1 MTAITQKIRRFSG
14 GISDQPDEQKIP
26 GQVRDALNCVPD
38 VVQGLTKRPGMNLI
52 ADANTTADGKWF
64 FINKNNPVTKNER
77 YVGQIDINTGK
88 VKMWDLFTGKPQ
100 NVCYADNIDP
110 LDIRSTPGGFQI
122 PPGYTAQFSC
132 EGEPGQDPSEDYFT
146 LNTPSVDD
154 LQVLTINDYT
164 LVTNRKAVPSMN
176 ASETEFDPPQAV
188 AEIRSLAGSQNYKLE
203 FFEPTNN
210 TSETSVKELSITGT
224 GFSSLAPCSANVK
237 QSFED
242 QTNGTGT
249 GLGFRIETTSVISP
263 TTISKPY
270 YDGSPLIPNSLVFE
284 PEYPGQQ
291 PIGTVQVKEN
301 RCNYTTKVVLTDGG
315 TDWKVGDVVEVLLN
329 GITYSIKV
337 ESVGKADTRRLI
349 GTAEYTTPATNVQA
363 DAILDNL
370 KTDVEGFGEGFT
382 VERIGNSLYF
392 TRPEPFSVT
401 SATEI
406 LLRASSSTEQDEFKE
421 DENGVKTYNYI
432 VQVNDVAELPLQTK
446 HNLVIEIVNSY
457 SDADNYFVQFRGDNN
472 IDGPGTWEEIGKPCI
487 PHTLN
492 GSTMPH
498 AILRLSETVT
508 DADGD
513 TIVTFLVASF
523 KYASREAGDDV
534 TVPRPSFA
542 PKSGGDFGRPINGMV
557 FFRNRLGFLSDENIV
572 LSTAGDFFNFFAETA
587 ITISPKDPIDLQ
599 VSTNYPAVLYQGIG
613 INNGLV
619 LFSSN
624 AQFLLTTDNDAL
636 TPQTAKVNYIS
647 SYNCNKNSNP
657 VSLGTTVGFVG
668 DAGRYTRF
676 FEMANIARD
685 GEPDVVEASKVV
697 DRLVPSALKYLAVSK
712 ENGFVSFGKSYSD
725 EVWCFK
731 YFNTGER
738 RAQTAW
744 FRWKFDG
751 QLLAHDCIYDSY
763 YAILSKDDRVFI
775 VRGDLRALENTI
787 VLVDDTGEEYRT
799 YLDYAVSVETQNS
812 GKKIILDADTIG
824 FPVFED
830 KKDKVVSIV
839 WDPVDEQ
846 GYIVP
851 VKVDGTTLSIRTT
864 VTNPRLFIGYTYEM
878 VVDMPHFFVAK
889 EGQGETIS
897 YDTANL
903 NIQRVKLNLGRIGY
917 YETTLKRLGRPDYTQ
932 VYEAKPMDKY
942 EANELGYLPDY
953 EQTTPVYQRNTGFRM
968 VIHSE
973 HPSPAVLYSATW
985 EGDLTE
991 NYVRRL

>member
-1 MTAITQKIRRFSG
+1 MTAVTQKIRRFSG

-38 VVQGLTKRPGMNLI
+38 VVQGLTKRPGMNLLQETDTH
-52 ADANTTADGKWF
+52 AGGKWF
-64 FINKNNPVTKNER
+64 FINKNNPTTKNER
-77 YVGQIDINTGK
+77 YVGQIDEKTGK

-110 LDIRSTPGGFQI
+110 LDVDGGFKAI
-122 PPGYTAQFSC
+122 PDKYKDAYDCSDTAN
-132 EGEPGQDPSEDYFT
+132 EDYFT
-146 LNTPSVDD
+146 LNDPTIDD
-154 LQVLTINDYT
+154 LQILTINDYT
-164 LVTNRKAVPSMN
+164 LITNRKVAPSMSD
-176 ASETEFDPPQAV
+176 SEDEYRQPEAV
-188 AEIRSLAGSQNYKLE
+188 AEIRSLAGSQDYKLK
-203 FFEPTNN
+203 FWEPVDNDST
-210 TSETSVKELSITGT
+210 TAALKLSIAGT
-224 GFSSLAPCSANVK
+224 GYVTDTAVCSNNA
-237 QSFED
+237 E
-242 QTNGTGT
+242 QTYDDRTHPDGGT
-249 GLGFRIETTSVISP
+249 GLKFRIKTTSVLAP
-263 TTISKPY
+263 TVIGKDE
-270 YDGSPLIPNSLVFE
+270 DGDEI
-284 PEYPGQQ
+284 
-291 PIGTVQVKEN
+291 KED
-301 RCNYTTKVVLTDGG
+301 RCVYTTTVTLIEGGDG
-315 TDWKVGDVVEVLLN
+315 WAVGNTVEVLLN
-329 GITYSIKV
+329 GVTYVVKV
-337 ESVGKADTRRLI
+337 EEVGKSSPRRLI
-349 GTAEYTTPATNVQA
+349 GEANYTTPATNVKA
-363 DAILDNL
+363 DVILEKLVEQVCGDPDVDDDN
-370 KTDVEGFGEGFT
+370 GFDAGFT
-382 VERIGNSLYF
+382 CQVIGNSLYF
-392 TRPEPFSVT
+392 TREEEFSVEST
-401 SATEI
+401 TEI
-406 LLRASSSTEQDEFKE
+406 LLRASSSTKQDECRK
-421 DENGVKTYNYI
+421 DDNGNVVCNYL

-446 HNLVIEIVNSY
+446 HGLVIEVVNSY
-457 SDADNYFVQFRGDNN
+457 SDADNYYVRFNGNN
-472 IDGPGTWEEIGKPCI
+472 DMDGPGTWEEIAKPGL
-487 PHTLN
+487 PHLLN
-492 GSTMPH
+492 PQSMPH
-498 AILRLSETVT
+498 AILRLSETT
-508 DADGD
+508 IDADGD
-513 TIVTFLVASF
+513 VIVTFLVASF
-523 KYASREAGDDV
+523 KYAPREAGDDI

-542 PKSGGDFGRPINGMV
+542 PKPGASFGRPINGMV
-557 FFRNRLGFLSDENIV
+557 FFRNRLGFMSDENII
-572 LSTAGDFFNFFAETA
+572 LSTAGDFFNFFGETA
-587 ITISPKDPIDLQ
+587 LTISPKDPIDLQ

-647 SYNCNKNSNP
+647 SYNFNKNSNP

-697 DRLVPSALKYLAVSK
+697 DRLVPGNYQYVGTSK
-712 ENGFVSFGKSYSD
+712 ENGFVAFGKPKFN

-744 FRWKFDG
+744 FRWKYDG
-751 QLLAHDCIYDSY
+751 ELVAHDCIYDSY
-763 YAILSKDDRVFI
+763 YAVLQKNDRVFI

-824 FPVFED
+824 FPIFED
-830 KKDKVVSIV
+830 RKKEVVSVV
-839 WDPVDEQ
+839 WSPEDEQ

-851 VKVDGTTLSIRTT
+851 VSVDGTTLTIKTT
-864 VTNPRLFIGYTYEM
+864 VPDPIIFIGYTYEM
-878 VVDMPHFFVAK
+878 IVDMPHFYVAK

-897 YDTANL
+897 NDTANL

-953 EQTTPVYQRNTGFRM
+953 EQTTPVYQRNTGVRL

-973 HPSPAVLYSATW
+973 HPSPAVIYSATW

-991 NYVRRL
+991 NYVRRI